1 MLFPMKKKDY
11 KQEIHA
17 VFEQERATITVV
29 DEFDLSKL
37 GFLERFETRLLEKNS
52 RESLQEIKEY
62 VNHRKQRTFVFPL
75 AKKKYFL
82 LRSGKIKELPFV
94 GA

>member
-11 KQEIHA
+11 RQEIHA
-17 VFEQERATITVV
+17 LVEKERATITVE

-37 GFLERFETRLLEKNS
+37 GYLERLEVRLLKMNS
-52 RESLQEIKEY
+52 REALRELIEY
-62 VNHRKQRTFVFPL
+62 VSHRKQRTFVFPL